1 MGQTWHEMLP
11 VAAAKVPMGQTV
23 QVLAPG
29 LGLNA
34 PAGHMMHAELSAPPV
49 LALAVP
55 AGQGV
60 GLAEPL
66 GQ

>member
-1 MGQTWHEMLP
+1 VGLVDPLGQ
-11 VAAAKVPMGQTV
+11 KVPV
-23 QVLAPG
+23 
-29 LGLNA
+29 
-34 PAGHMMHAELSAPPV
+34 GHAMHAELSAPPV